1 MPSITGVLST
11 LNLGSL
17 EEGWLLYVSAAAL
30 VAGLILSSVIGYT
43 VSLLSSQLTAHTVC
57 STQLTASHKFNITE
71 VDLIQFHIRWVVVF
85 PEAGLTRAGC

>member
-1 MPSITGVLST
+1 MPSIAGVLST
-11 LNLGSL
+11 LNL

-43 VSLLSSQLTAHTVC
+43 VSLLSSHSQRC

>member
-1 MPSITGVLST
+1 MPFIAGVLST
-11 LNLGSL
+11 LNL
-17 EEGWLLYVSAAAL
+17 EEGWLLYVSAAAI

-71 VDLIQFHIRWVVVF
+71 VALIQFHIRWVVVF